1 VLQHIRKVFQYGV
14 GKGIIAINPA
24 AATHEVLPPTRVIN
38 HRPAI
43 LDLEALREEV
53 LAASD
58 RAHCT
63 EATRMASR
71 LIAFSV
77 SRIGPAVEATW
88 PEFDLDSRNVTWTIP
103 RAKQKKKDRPHA
115 HVVYFGPHFAE
126 ELRAKKRRAGPSGYL
141 FPGTQG
147 QS

>member
-1 VLQHIRKVFQYGV
+1 V

-126 ELRAKKRRAGPSGYL
+126 ELRA
-141 FPGTQG
+141 
-147 QS
+147 